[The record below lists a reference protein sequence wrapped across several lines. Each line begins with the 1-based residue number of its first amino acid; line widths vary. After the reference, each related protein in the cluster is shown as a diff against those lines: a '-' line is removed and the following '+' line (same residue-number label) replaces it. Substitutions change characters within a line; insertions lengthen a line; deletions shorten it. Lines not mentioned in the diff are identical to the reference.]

1 MRASI
6 DGIQLASSISN
17 KEIKH
22 RIEFI
27 DVAKALAIIAV
38 IAGHTAIRFLG
49 LGTGAQ
55 FIFAS
60 AFTFHLPVFFVTSG
74 YFLHVDRRYDLA
86 KEVRALIIPYAVSS
100 ILIIAF
106 MCASNLFLHDMGSTK
121 QLFKDWLS
129 ASVYGAGDV
138 PSAELA
144 VWPLRVRIGGTWFL
158 LALFWARMIAIKLF
172 KTKRPILLS
181 ILCFFLG
188 LLSAH
193 VVFLPFDIQSGL
205 CAVPFVML
213 GTYANKRGW
222 FTEKIGAEFVIPAL
236 FVAWLWAVVA
246 FNGFSMAMCDY
257 GRSVVD
263 FVCNI
268 AGAIASSL
276 CLVLFLALIE
286 QGGHNSSKLWKT
298 LSRLGS
304 LTLYVLMVHVAED
317 DILRWGQIV
326 ETVGARGQGL
336 AWLGVLFVRILA
348 DVCIALLVQRL
359 IRFLMSKA
367 QAAK

>member
-1 MRASI
+1 MRTSI

-17 KEIKH
+17 QEIKH

-49 LGTGAQ
+49 FGTGAQ
-55 FIFAS
+55 FIFAL

-74 YFLHVDRRYDLA
+74 YFLHVDRRYDLV
-86 KEVRALIIPYAVSS
+86 KEVRALIIPYSVSS

-144 VWPLRVRIGGTWFL
+144 VWPLHVRIGGTWFL
-158 LALFWARMIAIKLF
+158 LALFWARMIAVKLF
-172 KTKRPILLS
+172 KTQRPILLS

-188 LLSAH
+188 LLSGH

-222 FTEKIGAEFVIPAL
+222 FAEKLGAKFVIPAL
-236 FVAWLWAVVA
+236 FVVWLWAVVG

-257 GRSVVD
+257 GRTVVD
-263 FVCNI
+263 FVRNVV
-268 AGAIASSL
+268 GAIASSL
-276 CLVLFLALIE
+276 CLILFLVLIE
-286 QGGHNSSKLWKT
+286 QGGRNSSKLWQI
-298 LSRLGS
+298 LRRLGS
-304 LTLYVLMVHVAED
+304 LTLYVLMIHVAED

-326 ETVGARGQGL
+326 EAIGACGQGL
-336 AWLGVLFVRILA
+336 AWLGVLVVRILA
-348 DVCIALLVQRL
+348 DVCIAVLLQRF
-359 IRFLMSKA
+359 IQSRISKA
-367 QAAK
+367 QSAK

>member
-1 MRASI
+1 
-6 DGIQLASSISN
+6 
-17 KEIKH
+17 
-22 RIEFI
+22 
-27 DVAKALAIIAV
+27 
-38 IAGHTAIRFLG
+38 
-49 LGTGAQ
+49 
-55 FIFAS
+55 
-60 AFTFHLPVFFVTSG
+60 
-74 YFLHVDRRYDLA
+74 
-86 KEVRALIIPYAVSS
+86 
-100 ILIIAF
+100 
-106 MCASNLFLHDMGSTK
+106 
-121 QLFKDWLS
+121 
-129 ASVYGAGDV
+129 
-138 PSAELA
+138 
-144 VWPLRVRIGGTWFL
+144 
-158 LALFWARMIAIKLF
+158 MIAIKLF

-236 FVAWLWAVVA
+236 FVAWLWAVVG

-263 FVCNI
+263 FVRNI